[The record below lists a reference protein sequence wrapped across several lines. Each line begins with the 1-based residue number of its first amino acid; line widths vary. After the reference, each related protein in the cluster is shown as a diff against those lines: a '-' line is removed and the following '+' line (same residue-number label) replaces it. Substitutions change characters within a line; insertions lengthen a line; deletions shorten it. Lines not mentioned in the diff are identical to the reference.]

1 MNTLIFSVP
10 FILDIGG
17 AIKDFFMDLLEN
29 YVFVIFYYIEIA
41 LLYVLK
47 LLENLMM
54 VFTGE
59 APVTYNGNED
69 SLLNVFFSHDSVR
82 GVYMGIGMVGIAFAF
97 AFAIV
102 SVIRKM
108 FDSRGKYQ
116 SLTMGT
122 ILGNLLKSI
131 LIIFGMNA
139 ILLVAV
145 NATNILLQA
154 VSDSF
159 ILSNDLLT
167 GAGNVKEFSDE
178 EYAAMGRILNTVGN
192 YSLNPSYRSR
202 YNLNACY
209 NDIRTDLK
217 YLGDRGMFSYHYVS
231 MDENEK
237 EVVTWQSIMEE
248 LGTAYNYNTETTLD
262 SYDDGLTNAILDTME
277 IIKQNPN
284 IRVLKSYQGTTH
296 EYTGRVSLD
305 RIMFLVGTMGTI
317 NTAAARNDVYN
328 KDPNFY
334 DNIRAPFYYGS
345 KDMYSFSD
353 VKKVFSVSPLKMNYL
368 IVYVGGYEI
377 AMEMMVVIVTCGVRL
392 FNLLALYLIAPL
404 AISTMPMDDGAK
416 FKQWTTA
423 FIVQLLSVVGMVVA
437 IRLFILLLPLIWSPA
452 LTVGNTSIGLD
463 DFSDATST
471 EGALSLAATL
481 LNLLMTMI
489 LKIVLTYTAV
499 QAISKVNGIFT
510 GILADNAGFQAVS
523 AGDMRGEFGRSGI
536 GKFMS
541 KHKPVGGDN
550 SQKKEKNNNDKKAE
564 KKNNNDKKGGGAG
577 GGEGSGEGG
586 AGGGGK
592 EEALKKKASDLA
604 GNAKAN
610 ANRNKDMKML
620 DAAVKHGQET
630 GRRMDG
636 KKLSKDGKD
645 LAVMKGTL
653 DHMKKDGMNLKDA
666 KAAAEKDYQADKQK
680 KDADN
685 KFHQK
690 ELKAGPPNRNKA
702 EKQAS
707 KMKDH
712 DYKAMKRDLAF
723 MKENGYHANGD
734 AIKPGE
740 RGQMEETLKAYE
752 NRQRNGGAGGK
763 NGSGSKPMSQN
774 KQVGGKG
781 GAGSAAGNAAGAAAK
796 AVGNTAGAAA
806 KAVGNT
812 AGAATKAVGN
822 TAGAAT
828 KAATNTAG
836 AAAKTTAN
844 TAGAATK
851 ATANAAGAAT
861 KATANTA
868 GAAAKATANTA
879 GAVAKGVGNT
889 VGEAAKG
896 IGNVPDNQSSQIG
909 GSTGAGESDNTAG
922 SIPDNQSSQ
931 IGGSTGAGESDN
943 TGGSVP
949 DNQSGQIGG
958 STGAGE
964 SDSTVGSIPDN
975 QSSQIGGNEDIP
987 DNIDTSNSI
996 NDYDD
1001 GGSIPDNQSS
1011 QISEGYGEMGS
1022 ESTVGSI
1029 PDNQSSQISEGYGE
1043 MGSESTVGS
1052 IPDNQSSQISG
1063 GYGEMGSESTVGSVP
1078 DNQSGQISGGS
1089 ANMGSDSTVG
1099 SIPNNQSSQIGGSTG
1114 ASESGSTVGSV
1125 PNNQSSQISGGYVN
1139 MGSDSTAGSVPNNQS
1154 SQIAGGGAENPSDPG
1169 GLSRVKA
1176 SPQAVERVR
1185 RKYNRQASP
1194 QAMAALREKYNI
1206 PDRSASGKENSP
1218 NNKNN

>member
-1 MNTLIFSVP
+1 MNTFIYSVP

-159 ILSNDLLT
+159 IMSNDLLT

-217 YLGDRGMFSYHYVS
+217 YLGDRGVFNYHYVS
-231 MDENEK
+231 KDENEK

-248 LGTAYNYNTETTLD
+248 LGTAYDYNTETTLD
-262 SYDDGLTNAILDTME
+262 SYDDGLTNAILDTMD

-345 KDMYSFSD
+345 KDIYSFGD
-353 VKKVFSVSPLKMNYL
+353 VKQVFSVSPLKMNYIL
-368 IVYVGGYEI
+368 VYVGGYEI

-471 EGALSLAATL
+471 KGALSLATKL

-550 SQKKEKNNNDKKAE
+550 PQKKEKNNNDKKAE

-586 AGGGGK
+586 GAGGGK
-592 EEALKKKASDLA
+592 AAALKKASNLA

-610 ANRNKDMKML
+610 ANRDKDMKML

-653 DHMKKDGMNLKDA
+653 DHMQKDGMNLKDA

-702 EKQAS
+702 EKQAA

-763 NGSGSKPMSQN
+763 NDSGSKPMSQN
-774 KQVGGKG
+774 NQVGGKR
-781 GAGSAAGNAAGAAAK
+781 GAGSAA
-796 AVGNTAGAAA
+796 GNTAGAAA
-806 KAVGNT
+806 KAVGST
-812 AGAATKAVGN
+812 AGAAAKAVG
-822 TAGAAT
+822 
-828 KAATNTAG
+828 NTAG

-851 ATANAAGAAT
+851 SATNTAGAAT

-868 GAAAKATANTA
+868 GAA
-879 GAVAKGVGNT
+879 AKGVGNT

-909 GSTGAGESDNTAG
+909 GGSGETESGSTSDSMPINQNSQIDGSTGAGESDNTAG
-922 SIPDNQSSQ
+922 SIPDNQS
-931 IGGSTGAGESDN
+931 G
-943 TGGSVP
+943 
-949 DNQSGQIGG
+949 
-958 STGAGE
+958 
-964 SDSTVGSIPDN
+964 
-975 QSSQIGGNEDIP
+975 QIGGNEDIP

-996 NDYDD
+996 SDYDD
-1001 GGSIPDNQSS
+1001 GGS
-1011 QISEGYGEMGS
+1011 
-1022 ESTVGSI
+1022 V
-1029 PDNQSSQISEGYGE
+1029 
-1043 MGSESTVGS
+1043 
-1052 IPDNQSSQISG
+1052 PDNQSSQISG
-1063 GYGEMGSESTVGSVP
+1063 GYGEMGSDSTVGSIP
-1078 DNQSGQISGGS
+1078 DNQSGQIGGNEDISDNIDTSNGINDYDDGGS
-1089 ANMGSDSTVG
+1089 VTD
-1099 SIPNNQSSQIGGSTG
+1099 NQGSQIGGSTG
-1114 ASESGSTVGSV
+1114 AGESESTVGSV
-1125 PNNQSSQISGGYVN
+1125 PNNQGSQ
-1139 MGSDSTAGSVPNNQS
+1139 M
-1154 SQIAGGGAENPSDPG
+1154 AGGGAENPSDPG

-1206 PDRSASGKENSP
+1206 PDRSSQSGDK
-1218 NNKNN
+1218 KDK